1 MAVVFLGLLCVL
13 LSAVIVGLYIE
24 TKGTRQFQTEEK
36 DQLEMQYNNLNEEKD
51 QLQMQYNNLNEEKD
65 QVEADRNRMIK
76 ELENN
81 NNNLRN
87 EKSQLTAKCT
97 TERDELQRRLFKLGE
112 YIVYC

>member
-1 MAVVFLGLLCVL
+1 MERLYFLCSGFYKLAVGFFGLLCVL

-51 QLQMQYNNLNEEKD
+51 Q
-65 QVEADRNRMIK
+65 VEANRNRIIK
-76 ELENN
+76 ELETN

-87 EKSQLTAKCT
+87 EKSQLTAKFT
-97 TERDELQRRLFKLGE
+97 TERDELQRRLCKLGE

>member
-1 MAVVFLGLLCVL
+1 
-13 LSAVIVGLYIE
+13 
-24 TKGTRQFQTEEK
+24 
-36 DQLEMQYNNLNEEKD
+36 
-51 QLQMQYNNLNEEKD
+51 MQYNNLNEEKD

-87 EKSQLTAKCT
+87 EKSQLTAKFT
-97 TERDELQRRLFKLGE
+97 TERDELQRRLCKLGE